1 MDLPILIYH
10 SLPGQEEDNADYLCR
25 SGFALSAE
33 SEKELIAQ
41 VENLVCDSAPLKWMK
56 QRMRKFQTKTS
67 SIDALHVIVGAAR
80 SGPLRNVTSS
90 KTIQKQK
97 QKEIEVSI

>member
-10 SLPGQEEDNADYLCR
+10 SLPGQEEDNAEYLCR
-25 SGFALSAE
+25 SGFALSAQ

-41 VENLVCDSAPLKWMK
+41 VENLVRDSAPLRWMK
-56 QRMRKFQTKTS
+56 QRLKKHQTKTS
-67 SIDALHVIVGAAR
+67 STDALHVIVEAAR
-80 SGPLRNVTSS
+80 CRPLLNVNDR
-90 KTIQKQK
+90 TIHK